1 MDFDDLIFTDSALEH
16 GYSKEDAIKA
26 WDNRLGDIVG
36 WPDEE
41 YHIYVGPSREGNPI
55 VVIVNTD
62 HQVVYHMYRYE
73 KRYRRVLWSEYRGI

>member
-1 MDFDDLIFTDSALEH
+1 M
-16 GYSKEDAIKA
+16 
-26 WDNRLGDIVG
+26 VG